1 MAMARVRILAAATL
15 VLFGTAGI
23 AHAENA
29 RPRSAA
35 APAAAEALTVRGD
48 FDAQAAAAQP
58 NKILQWDTKKGRWG
72 LKLGLGSLDAQW
84 KNLEAGAFFRITPS
98 LRVGGAVGVEN
109 AKDVPIRKRDEEE
122 AAPKVRLETAF
133 KF

>member
-1 MAMARVRILAAATL
+1 MARVRILAAAATL
-15 VLFGTAGI
+15 VLFGAAGA
-23 AHAENA
+23 AHAETA
-29 RPRSAA
+29 KPRTAT
-35 APAAAEALTVRGD
+35 APAAAEAFTVRGD
-48 FDAQAAAAQP
+48 FNAQAAAAQP

-72 LKLGLGSLDAQW
+72 LKLGLGSLDDKW

-122 AAPKVRLETAF
+122 AAPKVRLEGAF

>member
-1 MAMARVRILAAATL
+1 MARARILAAAATL
-15 VLFGTAGI
+15 VLFWTAGV

-72 LKLGLGSLDAQW
+72 LKLGLGSLDDKW

-98 LRVGGAVGVEN
+98 LRVGGSVGL
-109 AKDVPIRKRDEEE
+109 RDRFTSQPQQMQPQD
-122 AAPKVRLETAF
+122 ARPRVHLETAF
-133 KF
+133 RF

>member
-1 MAMARVRILAAATL
+1 MARMRILAAMATL
-15 VLFGTAGI
+15 VLFGTATA
-23 AHAENA
+23 AHAESA
-29 RPRSAA
+29 KPRTAT
-35 APAAAEALTVRGD
+35 APAAAQAFTVRGD

-58 NKILQWDTKKGRWG
+58 NKVIQWDTKKGRWG

-109 AKDVPIRKRDEEE
+109 NKDVPIRKADEEE
-122 AAPKVRLETAF
+122 AAPKVRLEGAF

>member
-1 MAMARVRILAAATL
+1 MARTRFLAAAATL
-15 VLFGTAGI
+15 VLFGTAGQ
-23 AHAENA
+23 AYAETA
-29 RPRSAA
+29 KPRTAT
-35 APAAAEALTVRGD
+35 APAAAEAFTVRGD
-48 FDAQAAAAQP
+48 FNAQAAAAQP

-84 KNLEAGAFFRITPS
+84 KNVEAGAFFRITPS
-98 LRVGGAVGVEN
+98 LRVGGAVGLETT
-109 AKDVPIRKRDEEE
+109 KDVPVRKRDEEE

>member
-1 MAMARVRILAAATL
+1 MARVRILAAAATL
-15 VLFGTAGI
+15 VLFGTASA

-29 RPRSAA
+29 KTRSAT
-35 APAAAEALTVRGD
+35 APAAAEAFTVRGD
-48 FDAQAAAAQP
+48 FNAQAAAAQP

-84 KNLEAGAFFRITPS
+84 KNVEAGAFFRITPS

-109 AKDVPIRKRDEEE
+109 TKDVPIRKRDEEE
-122 AAPKVRLETAF
+122 AAPKVRLEGAF